1 MSRSPHT
8 TGRPA
13 RRRRNVALA
22 AGLVLGLGLVGSA
35 CSGSSHGG
43 QLLLA
48 EDTST
53 DDPMQASSVSTDIWA
68 VDPGEQPSR
77 SNLLADSVTSPL
89 YINDLNDDGTVAR
102 DLLSTQWDGQIL
114 SSYVQ
119 DSATARVTAG
129 TPGED
134 ADDLVSSD
142 SQVQSNVVRRGV
154 FVATADGCRLA
165 RSSDDVEDVGD
176 GLCQMSEDERWV
188 VSWPADGGEL
198 SIRDLRTGKV
208 RTVDGTTTSA
218 VALGRGASVL
228 AVQTTSDG
236 AQGVVIDATSGDVT
250 GRTDSFAAMQ
260 VLPIEPGSTGFV
272 ALASPGGPTADAAGA
287 DAPERQLLWIGTDA
301 DVQVVD
307 SGLLM
312 VPVQSDSSIT
322 YLHFGGQESGT
333 DSIRRW
339 EQSSGETETLL
350 SGAVGATAVRPDM
363 IVATKDTE
371 AGVEL
376 YRSSAQ
382 GDLVHVATVPGDAT
396 SGSSVRRIST
406 LGDTSILEITVGEA
420 TSLARVDLSGDDSDV
435 PTQGW
440 ASMLFEGVDTDG
452 TALVSGRR
460 SAEDAEES
468 IGVVTPGSDEY
479 VERTTATNSGL
490 ILIHEG
496 VLYVTD
502 RSDDGE
508 LTIRTVRTQGDLD
521 AETLYE
527 GYQLAGATWP
537 TDNGATQSTLISRV
551 AVLAQQQQQ
560 SSGG

>member
-8 TGRPA
+8 TALPA
-13 RRRRNVALA
+13 RRRRNLAIA

-35 CSGSSHGG
+35 CSGSGPGG

-48 EDTST
+48 DDTAAG
-53 DDPMQASSVSTDIWA
+53 DQMQASTASTDIWA

-77 SNLLADSVTSPL
+77 SNLLAGSVTSPL
-89 YINDLNDDGTVAR
+89 YITDVNEDGTVAR
-102 DLLSTQWDGQIL
+102 DLLSTQWNGQVL
-114 SSYVQ
+114 SSYVA
-119 DSATARVTAG
+119 DRTTARVTLG
-129 TPGED
+129 DPG
-134 ADDLVSSD
+134 ADPDVLVSSD
-142 SQVQSNVVRRGV
+142 SQVQSNLVRRGV
-154 FVATADGCRLA
+154 YVATADGCHLA
-165 RSSDDVEDVGD
+165 RSADDVEDIGT

-218 VALGRGASVL
+218 AALGHGASVM
-228 AVQTTSDG
+228 AVQQTPDG
-236 AQGVVIDATSGDVT
+236 AQGVVIDAESGDVT
-250 GRTDSFAAMQ
+250 GRTDVFASMQ

-272 ALASPGGPTADAAGA
+272 ALASSARADQADAAA
-287 DAPERQLLWIGTDA
+287 QRQLLYVSTDA

-307 SGLLM
+307 TGLLM

-322 YLHFGGQESGT
+322 YVHFDGQESGS

-339 EQSSGETETLL
+339 DQSTGETETLL

-363 IVATKDTE
+363 IVATKDTD

-406 LGDTSILEITVGEA
+406 LGDTSLLEITVGEA
-420 TSLARVDLSGDDSDV
+420 TSLARIDLSGDDSDV
-435 PTQGW
+435 PARGW

-502 RSDDGE
+502 RGDDGE

-521 AETLYE
+521 GETLYK